1 MAKYHLTPSA
11 KNDLRQMWNYTAKH
25 WSAKQA
31 EQYLLDIETKLELL
45 AANLELGRHREE
57 INPTYYSFPAEK
69 HIVFYLKAK
78 EHIEIIGILHKR
90 MDVVTNLN

>member
-1 MAKYHLTPSA
+1 MAKYHLTPAA
-11 KNDLRQMWNYTAKH
+11 KNDLRQMWNYTAKY

-31 EQYLLDIETKLELL
+31 EQYLLAIETKLELL
-45 AANLELGRHREE
+45 AANPELGRHREE
-57 INPTYYSFPAEK
+57 ISPTYYYFPAEK
-69 HIVFYLKAK
+69 YIVFYLKAK